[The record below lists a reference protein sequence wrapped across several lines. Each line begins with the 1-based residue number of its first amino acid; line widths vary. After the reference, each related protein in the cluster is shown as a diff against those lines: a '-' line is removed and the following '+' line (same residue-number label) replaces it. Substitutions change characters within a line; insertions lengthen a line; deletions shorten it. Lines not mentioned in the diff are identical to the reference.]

1 MGLAPTGKAP
11 PFHGARRKQPFVDEI
26 DLSAR
31 AIIVTEGPAREG
43 EAGAFSAIVVA
54 LCRQVNILMVGD

>member
-1 MGLAPTGKAP
+1 MSKM
-11 PFHGARRKQPFVDEI
+11 RRKQPFVDEI